1 MVSFST
7 FIQQRLHLV
16 SVYYIEILVLGAENT
31 MMNKFESLSLKV
43 CSLAGK
49 SDS

>member
-31 MMNKFESLSLKV
+31 KLIKIKMTLRNTSLM
-43 CSLAGK
+43 
-49 SDS
+49 